1 VAVQIRSLK
10 RSVWVRA
17 VVLFVLYYAG
27 AVLGD
32 ALSVQDIFPTF
43 WPPAGIML
51 AALLLTEPVQWPVLL
66 TAGVSAGVAFGVG
79 RDFGLPFVVASFVAN
94 IVEPIVGAALIR
106 RFVGPKPGLQTVRQ
120 VAVFVGA
127 GALLAPAIGTLAG
140 VYADVAFSVGAPEWR
155 LWVMWWISCVSGVI
169 IVASPALAFRAWWV
183 DFAAMDGLKRGDQLR
198 MLVASAGITGVSMII
213 SWQVF
218 TAHSGISSFKFL
230 LFPGILA
237 ADAVGGPFA
246 AAIFLFAV
254 AFTGIAGMA
263 LYAPPA
269 EIVSA
274 AEAIT
279 VLQAQGFFV
288 TAGVTS
294 LALSAALLHN
304 RRLAAAAIADKD
316 RMEHMVQEIV
326 GVMGAMVEMRDPYT
340 RGHEEGTARIARM
353 IAEEMGLSDEDCLGI
368 EMAGRVHDIG
378 KLGLPAE
385 ILTKP
390 GRLSEIEFQLIKT
403 HPDAG
408 CEILKSID
416 FGWPIAETVHQHH
429 ERMNGSGYP
438 QGLVGEEILRSARV
452 LAVADVVDAMAADR
466 PYRPALGLDVAVAEI
481 REHPELFDA
490 EAREACL
497 ALYDSGR
504 LTSV

>member
-1 VAVQIRSLK
+1 MAEQIRSLK
-10 RSVWVRA
+10 RSVWLRA
-17 VVLFVLYYAG
+17 VVIFILYYAG

-51 AALLLTEPVQWPVLL
+51 AVLLLTEPIQWPILL
-66 TAGVSAGVAFGVG
+66 VSGASAGVAFGLS
-79 RDFGLPFVVASFVAN
+79 RDLSTPFVVAALVSN
-94 IVEPIVGAALIR
+94 LVEPIVGAALIR
-106 RFVGPKPGLQTVRQ
+106 RFVGAKPGLQTVRQ
-120 VAVFVGA
+120 VTVFVA
-127 GALLAPAIGTLAG
+127 FGALLAPAIGTIAG
-140 VYADVAFSVGAPEWR
+140 MYADLTFSAGAPAWR
-155 LWVMWWISCVSGVI
+155 LWVMWWISCLSGVV

-183 DFAAMDGLKRGDQLR
+183 DFTSMDAERRVQQLK
-198 MLVASAGITGVSMII
+198 MLVASVGITAVSMFI
-213 SWQVF
+213 SWEVF

-263 LYAPPA
+263 VYAPPT

-274 AEAIT
+274 AQAIT

-288 TAGVTS
+288 TAGITS

-304 RRLAAAAIADKD
+304 KRLAAAAIADKD
-316 RMEHMVQEIV
+316 RMEGMVQEIV

-353 IAEEMGLSDEDCLGI
+353 IAEEMGLPYEDCLGI

-390 GRLSEIEFQLIKT
+390 GRLSDIEFQLIKT

-408 CEILKSID
+408 CEILRQID

-429 ERMNGSGYP
+429 ERMNGTGYP
-438 QGLVGEEILRSARV
+438 QGLTGEEIILPARV
-452 LAVADVVDAMAADR
+452 LAVADVIEAMAADR
-466 PYRPALGLDVAVAEI
+466 PYRPALGLDAAVAEI
-481 REHPELFDA
+481 RAHPELFDTD
-490 EAREACL
+490 ARAACL

-504 LTSV
+504 LTTV